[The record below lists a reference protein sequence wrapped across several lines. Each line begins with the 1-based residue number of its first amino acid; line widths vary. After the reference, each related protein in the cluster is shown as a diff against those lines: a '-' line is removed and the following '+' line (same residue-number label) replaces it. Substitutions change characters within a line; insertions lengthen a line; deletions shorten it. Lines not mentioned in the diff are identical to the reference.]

1 MSEQD
6 RKKKVDRAARLLMV
20 LPDDKTVFICDFILK
35 VARKLGNRLGVDY
48 FAKAGED
55 RGDCM

>member
-1 MSEQD
+1 MEYKQ
-6 RKKKVDRAARLLMV
+6 RIVDRAARLLMV
-20 LPDDKTVFICDFILK
+20 LPDDKTVFICDFIRK

-48 FAKAGED
+48 FAKAGVD

>member
-6 RKKKVDRAARLLMV
+6 RKKMVDRAARLLMV
-20 LPDDKTVFICDFILK
+20 LPDDKTVFICGFIRK
-35 VARKLGNRLGVDY
+35 VARKLGDKLGVDY
-48 FAKAGED
+48 FTKAGVD